1 MSIPRYDTAAI
12 VLHWL
17 IAALIV
23 LAFGLGLTVDSFPKP
38 MTGQIINLHALLGI
52 AILLLTLARVG
63 WRLSHRPPDLE
74 ATMSPLVRATTKAV
88 HALLYALMILVP
100 LIGFPTLFY
109 RGRGLDF
116 GILQVAPF
124 LPRTPEIYRPLTELH
139 EYAAFGL
146 IGLAAGHVLAA
157 LYHHFVLKD
166 DLIRRMAPAPRS

>member
-1 MSIPRYDTAAI
+1 
-12 VLHWL
+12 
-17 IAALIV
+17 
-23 LAFGLGLTVDSFPKP
+23 
-38 MTGQIINLHALLGI
+38 
-52 AILLLTLARVG
+52 
-63 WRLSHRPPDLE
+63 
-74 ATMSPLVRATTKAV
+74 MSPLVRATTKAV